1 MMGLD
6 VSTSSVKLVELGQ
19 TASGDLV
26 LERLASEPFEKGWIV
41 DGQIEKFDEVADAVR
56 RVVARSGS
64 RNRQVVLAMPAASV
78 ITKRI
83 VLPAGL
89 REEEMEV
96 QVEAEEVSRA
106 FTSMVTYKTVSK
118 VVRATDGEAEKKGTV
133 VKTEGYR
140 CKATSFSIV
149 NPGTAGEYNKVKW
162 KCTFQA
168 ADTPTQITLT
178 YKQSSL

>member
-1 MMGLD
+1 MKKTATLA
-6 VSTSSVKLVELGQ
+6 VALAVPTLGAAAI
-19 TASGDLV
+19 T
-26 LERLASEPFEKGWIV
+26 
-41 DGQIEKFDEVADAVR
+41 
-56 RVVARSGS
+56 
-64 RNRQVVLAMPAASV
+64 PAAAAQDPSEVV
-78 ITKRI
+78 ITALDAQYI
-83 VLPAGL
+83 GPLSSAGK
-89 REEEMEV
+89 MPKV